1 MLCEGP
7 VRVPDDA
14 AAGKATMRCEL
25 SPNSRFPSFPTDL
38 PVMITGSRQ
47 GG

>member
-14 AAGKATMRCEL
+14 ANGKAIMRCEL
-25 SPNSRFPSFPTDL
+25 SPNSRFRSFPNDL
-38 PVMITGSRQ
+38 PVVIGSGR
-47 GG
+47 